1 MEAVPRMPMIWLDLK
16 EAGEF
21 EFSPSVKQFI
31 LKNYG
36 ENPDSYNEQLKKL
49 ETLRQGAVNVTRDF
63 EGCSILRKYFGQLHY
78 LQSRVPLGPG
88 QEAAVPISWT
98 EIFSGKTVTH
108 DDISYEQACILYNLG
123 ALHSMLGAMDN
134 RVSEEGMKVSCTH
147 FQCSAGAFS
156 YLRDHFSH
164 NFSVDMSHQIL
175 NLNINLMLGQAQECL
190 LEKSML
196 DNRKSFLVA
205 RISAQ
210 VVDYYKEACRALE
223 NSDTASMLGKIQKDW
238 KKLVQMKISYFA
250 SIAHL
255 HMGKQAEEQQKYGE
269 RLAYLQ
275 SSLDKLSEAIKLAKV
290 QFNSAKKDN
299 DFIYHETVPLLETL
313 ASVKGA
319 PLVKALPV
327 NPTDPSVT
335 GPDLFA
341 KLVPMAAHEASSL
354 YSEEKAKLLRD
365 IMAKIDSRNETLEQF
380 MDSLGLEPDSVDN
393 LDMYSHIPP
402 VLMEKCAALSVRP
415 DTVKSLIQ
423 SMQVLSG
430 VFTDVEASLREIR
443 DVLEED
449 EAGVRALQEAAGGG
463 PAAELY
469 PQAHAQT
476 LAEIRRDLEKYM
488 EAHEKASFTN
498 TELHRAMNLHISN
511 LRLLGGPLD
520 ALRDALPRPQLNQE
534 EVAGLQCMKRILGK
548 VQEMRDQRS
557 TLEKQL
563 RDLIQQDDITSSLV
577 TTERTDM
584 KRLFEEQ
591 LKKYEQVKVYIDQ
604 NLSAQENILKA
615 LTEANV
621 QYASVRKGLAETEH
635 KWNGTVQT
643 LVASYEAY
651 EDLMKKSQEGKEFYE
666 DLETKSSRLLERA
679 KTLCQ
684 GREEERK
691 AVLDRETQKNPPSR
705 PTAAKPSLGSKVGS
719 DVDSAC
725 SSLEDAELAQINAAI
740 LSLGGDLPDELR
752 SLPPDHPSLRP
763 GPEAFLPGANLG
775 GNASLPWPGAPGAP
789 LYTTQFPPNLRPPQF
804 PGPLPAQGFP
814 RGPFTQLPPQQTPVS
829 GYGPPQPQAPQ
840 TGGVRPA
847 RAPFRPSTTTVDSI
861 QTPIPSY
868 NSAPRHP
875 VPPTVSAGYAVPP
888 QMGVFPQYMPQ
899 PGVPMQAPSQVPH
912 QHPQQQY
919 QHPPG
924 QLPPG
929 YQSAPRA
936 MPGPRPPPQAQQGYP
951 QYMPPQ
957 HQPRPPMPPQYQQPY
972 PGQPQPQHGYQP
984 QLPQGYQPQHP
995 QQGYLPQQPSHM
1007 IPRGP
1012 HPQMPPTSQ
1021 PMPPVSQ
1028 PYMQPANQ
1036 QMPPHPHQQMLP
1048 PQQQQMHPN
1057 AQQMHPGPHQQMP
1070 PNSQPMP
1077 PVSQPYLPPTSQ
1089 PMPPG
1094 LHQPMPPAS
1103 QSHHVHLPQAYL
1115 PRGPLPPQGPQMP
1128 HPGQPP
1134 QHVYQPQ
1141 LPQGYQPPIMPQSAP
1156 QQSQAPQPVAP
1167 MTPTMYPTPPG
1178 VNGSPGAPPQPTSM
1192 GQPRPPPQH
1201 MIPPTAG
1208 APAVALR
1215 PNVILPSPSPS
1226 PSPGPS
1232 SLGLAPQ
1239 RPSPAPTPGGPPSL
1253 PSSSSPSTS
1262 LFPHQN
1268 SITDDLL
1275 SSSPESQPG
1284 GPKAPANVLQPTK
1297 ADPQDGERRKKSS
1310 QGVRLI
1316 QGDPYQAPER
1326 VARLCSELER
1336 FRSAVESL
1344 ERPSVDEGGLSPL
1357 DARWKELQEGQ
1368 ERDARQL
1375 SIAIA
1380 RCYTMKN
1387 RHQDVMPYD
1396 CNRVL
1401 LRSGKDDYING
1412 SFVEELSPYCPR
1424 LIATQAPL
1432 SGTAADFWLMVW
1444 EQKVSLVVML
1454 VSEQELDKGKVLR
1467 YFPTERGQQ
1476 LAQGPITVTL
1486 TTQKTTPTHVERM
1499 IGLQYLDQSLK
1510 RTVIH
1515 LQFTSWPELGLPE
1528 SKSNL
1533 ICFIQEVHGYYLH
1546 QRPLHTPIV
1555 VHCSSGV
1562 GRTGALCLLYA
1573 AVQELEAG
1581 NSIPDLPL
1589 LVKKM
1594 RQQRKNMLQEKLHLK
1609 FCYEAVLKHAEQ
1621 VLQRHGY
1628 LPTAPCSKIPST
1640 PTLSPYSR
1648 QESQQDIVLG
1658 GDMTISSIQATIA
1671 KLSIRPP
1678 SATDPAMD
1686 PVLDIGAPSGLED
1699 QPFTPPT
1706 GLPLDRELEP
1716 AATPARDPSPN
1727 GTQPSSLSPPLSS
1740 PEKVQSLPPNGVDTT
1755 MTPDPAPPAGPAL
1768 NSLELLASLTPEAFS
1783 MEGGGCKGKHRVT
1796 KQSFLQPAEGQGL
1809 HQGPH
1814 EEGGDDPLSNLD
1826 PLWSLNKN

>member
-1 MEAVPRMPMIWLDLK
+1 M
-16 EAGEF
+16 
-21 EFSPSVKQFI
+21 
-31 LKNYG
+31 
-36 ENPDSYNEQLKKL
+36 
-49 ETLRQGAVNVTRDF
+49 
-63 EGCSILRKYFGQLHY
+63 
-78 LQSRVPLGPG
+78 
-88 QEAAVPISWT
+88 
-98 EIFSGKTVTH
+98 
-108 DDISYEQACILYNLG
+108 
-123 ALHSMLGAMDN
+123 
-134 RVSEEGMKVSCTH
+134 
-147 FQCSAGAFS
+147 
-156 YLRDHFSH
+156 
-164 NFSVDMSHQIL
+164 
-175 NLNINLMLGQAQECL
+175 
-190 LEKSML
+190 
-196 DNRKSFLVA
+196 
-205 RISAQ
+205 
-210 VVDYYKEACRALE
+210 
-223 NSDTASMLGKIQKDW
+223 
-238 KKLVQMKISYFA
+238 
-250 SIAHL
+250 
-255 HMGKQAEEQQKYGE
+255 
-269 RLAYLQ
+269 
-275 SSLDKLSEAIKLAKV
+275 
-290 QFNSAKKDN
+290 
-299 DFIYHETVPLLETL
+299 
-313 ASVKGA
+313 
-319 PLVKALPV
+319 
-327 NPTDPSVT
+327 
-335 GPDLFA
+335 
-341 KLVPMAAHEASSL
+341 
-354 YSEEKAKLLRD
+354 
-365 IMAKIDSRNETLEQF
+365 
-380 MDSLGLEPDSVDN
+380 
-393 LDMYSHIPP
+393 
-402 VLMEKCAALSVRP
+402 
-415 DTVKSLIQ
+415 
-423 SMQVLSG
+423 
-430 VFTDVEASLREIR
+430 
-443 DVLEED
+443 
-449 EAGVRALQEAAGGG
+449 
-463 PAAELY
+463 
-469 PQAHAQT
+469 
-476 LAEIRRDLEKYM
+476 
-488 EAHEKASFTN
+488 
-498 TELHRAMNLHISN
+498 
-511 LRLLGGPLD
+511 
-520 ALRDALPRPQLNQE
+520 
-534 EVAGLQCMKRILGK
+534 
-548 VQEMRDQRS
+548 
-557 TLEKQL
+557 
-563 RDLIQQDDITSSLV
+563 
-577 TTERTDM
+577 
-584 KRLFEEQ
+584 
-591 LKKYEQVKVYIDQ
+591 
-604 NLSAQENILKA
+604 
-615 LTEANV
+615 
-621 QYASVRKGLAETEH
+621 
-635 KWNGTVQT
+635 QT

-752 SLPPDHPSLRP
+752 SLPPDHPSLHSALRP

-789 LYTTQFPPNLRPPQF
+789 LYTPQFPPNLRPPQF

-829 GYGPPQPQAPQ
+829 GYGLPQPQAPQ
-840 TGGVRPA
+840 TGGVGPA

-888 QMGVFPQYMPQ
+888 PMGVYPQYMTQ

-1012 HPQMPPTSQ
+1012 HTQMPPTSQ

-1048 PQQQQMHPN
+1048 SQQQQLHPNAQQMHPHP
-1057 AQQMHPGPHQQMP
+1057 QMHPGPHQQMP

-1077 PVSQPYLPPTSQ
+1077 P
-1089 PMPPG
+1089 G
-1094 LHQPMPPAS
+1094 LHQQMPPAS
-1103 QSHHVHLPQAYL
+1103 QPHHVHLPQAYL

-1128 HPGQPP
+1128 HPGQPS

-1156 QQSQAPQPVAP
+1156 QQSQATQPVAP

-1208 APAVALR
+1208 APPVALR

-1344 ERPSVDEGGLSPL
+1344 ERPSADEGGLSPL

-1454 VSEQELDKGKVLR
+1454 VSEQELDKV
-1467 YFPTERGQQ
+1467 
-1476 LAQGPITVTL
+1476 
-1486 TTQKTTPTHVERM
+1486 
-1499 IGLQYLDQSLK
+1499 
-1510 RTVIH
+1510 
-1515 LQFTSWPELGLPE
+1515 
-1528 SKSNL
+1528 
-1533 ICFIQEVHGYYLH
+1533 
-1546 QRPLHTPIV
+1546 
-1555 VHCSSGV
+1555 
-1562 GRTGALCLLYA
+1562 
-1573 AVQELEAG
+1573 
-1581 NSIPDLPL
+1581 
-1589 LVKKM
+1589 
-1594 RQQRKNMLQEKLHLK
+1594 
-1609 FCYEAVLKHAEQ
+1609 
-1621 VLQRHGY
+1621 
-1628 LPTAPCSKIPST
+1628 
-1640 PTLSPYSR
+1640 
-1648 QESQQDIVLG
+1648 
-1658 GDMTISSIQATIA
+1658 
-1671 KLSIRPP
+1671 
-1678 SATDPAMD
+1678 
-1686 PVLDIGAPSGLED
+1686 
-1699 QPFTPPT
+1699 
-1706 GLPLDRELEP
+1706 
-1716 AATPARDPSPN
+1716 
-1727 GTQPSSLSPPLSS
+1727 
-1740 PEKVQSLPPNGVDTT
+1740 
-1755 MTPDPAPPAGPAL
+1755 
-1768 NSLELLASLTPEAFS
+1768 
-1783 MEGGGCKGKHRVT
+1783 
-1796 KQSFLQPAEGQGL
+1796 
-1809 HQGPH
+1809 
-1814 EEGGDDPLSNLD
+1814 
-1826 PLWSLNKN
+1826 

>member
-21 EFSPSVKQFI
+21 EFSPSVRQFI

-275 SSLDKLSEAIKLAKV
+275 SSLDKLSEAIKLAKGQPDSV
-290 QFNSAKKDN
+290 QEALKFTMDVIGGKFNSAKKDN
-299 DFIYHETVPLLETL
+299 DFIYHETVPSLETL

-393 LDMYSHIPP
+393 LDMYTHIPP

-463 PAAELY
+463 HAAELH

-563 RDLIQQDDITSSLV
+563 RDLVQQDDITSSLV

-684 GREEERK
+684 AREEERK

-705 PTAAKPSLGSKVGS
+705 PTAAKPSLGSK
-719 DVDSAC
+719 
-725 SSLEDAELAQINAAI
+725 
-740 LSLGGDLPDELR
+740 GGDLPDELR
-752 SLPPDHPSLRP
+752 SIPPDHPSLHSAIRP
-763 GPEAFLPGANLG
+763 GPEAFLPSANLG

-789 LYTTQFPPNLRPPQF
+789 LYTPQFPPNHRPPQF
-804 PGPLPAQGFP
+804 PGPLPAQRFP

-840 TGGVRPA
+840 AGGVGPA
-847 RAPFRPSTTTVDSI
+847 CAHFRPSTTTVDSI

-888 QMGVFPQYMPQ
+888 QMGMYPQYMTQ
-899 PGVPMQAPSQVPH
+899 PGVPM
-912 QHPQQQY
+912 
-919 QHPPG
+919 
-924 QLPPG
+924 
-929 YQSAPRA
+929 
-936 MPGPRPPPQAQQGYP
+936 
-951 QYMPPQ
+951 Q

-972 PGQPQPQHGYQP
+972 PGQPQPQPQHGYQP

-995 QQGYLPQQPSHM
+995 QQGYLPQQPPHM

-1012 HPQMPPTSQ
+1012 HPQMPTTSQ

-1036 QMPPHPHQQMLP
+1036 QMPLHPHQQMLP

-1057 AQQMHPGPHQQMP
+1057 TQQMHPHPQMHPGPHQQIP

-1077 PVSQPYLPPTSQ
+1077 P
-1089 PMPPG
+1089 
-1094 LHQPMPPAS
+1094 
-1103 QSHHVHLPQAYL
+1103 
-1115 PRGPLPPQGPQMP
+1115 
-1128 HPGQPP
+1128 
-1134 QHVYQPQ
+1134 
-1141 LPQGYQPPIMPQSAP
+1141 
-1156 QQSQAPQPVAP
+1156 
-1167 MTPTMYPTPPG
+1167 
-1178 VNGSPGAPPQPTSM
+1178 
-1192 GQPRPPPQH
+1192 
-1201 MIPPTAG
+1201 
-1208 APAVALR
+1208 
-1215 PNVILPSPSPS
+1215 
-1226 PSPGPS
+1226 
-1232 SLGLAPQ
+1232 

-1253 PSSSSPSTS
+1253 PSSLSPSTS
-1262 LFPHQN
+1262 LFPRQN

-1326 VARLCSELER
+1326 VARLCGELER

-1454 VSEQELDKGKVLR
+1454 VSEQELDKGKVLC

-1499 IGLQYLDQSLK
+1499 IGLQYRDQSLK

-1589 LVKKM
+1589 LVQKM

-1628 LPTAPCSKIPST
+1628 LPTAPCSKTPST
-1640 PTLSPYSR
+1640 AATKPYSR
-1648 QESQQDIVLG
+1648 QESQQDIILG

-1686 PVLDIGAPSGLED
+1686 PVPDIGAPSGLED
-1699 QPFTPPT
+1699 QPFTSPT

-1716 AATPARDPSPN
+1716 AATPARDPSPS

-1740 PEKVQSLPPNGVDTT
+1740 PEEV
-1755 MTPDPAPPAGPAL
+1755 TPDPAPSSGPAL
-1768 NSLELLASLTPEAFS
+1768 NSLELLASLTAEAFS

-1809 HQGPH
+1809 HQGPR
-1814 EEGGDDPLSNLD
+1814 EEEGDDPLSNLD

>member
-275 SSLDKLSEAIKLAKV
+275 SSLDKLSEAIKLAKGQPDSV
-290 QFNSAKKDN
+290 QEALKFTMDVIGGKFNSAKKDN

-705 PTAAKPSLGSKVGS
+705 PTAAKPSLGSKVG
-719 DVDSAC
+719 
-725 SSLEDAELAQINAAI
+725 
-740 LSLGGDLPDELR
+740 DLPDELR

-1103 QSHHVHLPQAYL
+1103 QSHH
-1115 PRGPLPPQGPQMP
+1115 
-1128 HPGQPP
+1128 
-1134 QHVYQPQ
+1134 
-1141 LPQGYQPPIMPQSAP
+1141 
-1156 QQSQAPQPVAP
+1156 
-1167 MTPTMYPTPPG
+1167 
-1178 VNGSPGAPPQPTSM
+1178 
-1192 GQPRPPPQH
+1192 
-1201 MIPPTAG
+1201 
-1208 APAVALR
+1208 
-1215 PNVILPSPSPS
+1215 
-1226 PSPGPS
+1226 
-1232 SLGLAPQ
+1232 

-1640 PTLSPYSR
+1640 PYSR

-1706 GLPLDRELEP
+1706 GLP
-1716 AATPARDPSPN
+1716 
-1727 GTQPSSLSPPLSS
+1727 PLSS
-1740 PEKVQSLPPNGVDTT
+1740 PEK
-1755 MTPDPAPPAGPAL
+1755 
-1768 NSLELLASLTPEAFS
+1768 LLASLTPEAFS